1 MKDLNKI
8 IKLELKRVLKEQ
20 ETENYMFFSNLEQI
34 KRQCELLLSFDKQM
48 IENLLQNG
56 HDWADDH
63 VSEAKNNMDQVFDFI
78 MNEKEGDQQGELNES
93 CWDGYKQVGGK
104 MKNGKMVPNCVPK
117 NKSIKEA
124 SSPAQQA
131 AIAINMKKKGIEPKN
146 ESVEMEIDESKN
158 VPTNPKLWAASKA
171 AAKAKFDV
179 YPSAYANGWAAKH
192 YKSKGGGW
200 RKKTNESINESRKN
214 DEVYHRT
221 YTSAINTAL
230 EYAERKGFTYDRD
243 EVAREI
249 GMGPRKPK
257 EGDTNRF
264 TISLKKDDKEQK
276 KSLHIQV
283 YGMKETYELNCYIN

>member
-63 VSEAKNNMDQVFDFI
+63 VSEAKNNMDQVFDFF
-78 MNEKEGDQQGELNES
+78 MNEKEGGQQSQLNES

-131 AIAINMKKKGIEPKN
+131 AIAINMKKKGQTPKS
-146 ESVEMEIDESKN
+146 EMSEKEMYEAMEIDESKN
-158 VPTNPKLWAASKA
+158 CPTDPGKWAASKA
-171 AAKAKFDV
+171 AAKSKFDV
-179 YPSAYANGWAAKH
+179 YPSAYANGWAAKN

-200 RKKTNESINESRKN
+200 KKCK
-214 DEVYHRT
+214 
-221 YTSAINTAL
+221 
-230 EYAERKGFTYDRD
+230 
-243 EVAREI
+243 
-249 GMGPRKPK
+249 
-257 EGDTNRF
+257 
-264 TISLKKDDKEQK
+264 
-276 KSLHIQV
+276 
-283 YGMKETYELNCYIN
+283 

>member
-1 MKDLNKI
+1 MKNLDQI
-8 IKLELKRVLKEQ
+8 IKLQLRKVLSEQ

-78 MNEKEGDQQGELNES
+78 MNEKEGGQQGELNES

-131 AIAINMKKKGIEPKN
+131 AIAINMKKKGQTPKS
-146 ESVEMEIDESKN
+146 EMSEKEMYEAMEIDESKN
-158 VPTNPKLWAASKA
+158 CPTDPSKWAASKA
-171 AAKAKFDV
+171 KAKSKFDV
-179 YPSAYANGWAAKH
+179 YPSAYANGYAAKD
-192 YKSKGGGW
+192 YKAKGGGW
-200 RKKTNESINESRKN
+200 KKCK
-214 DEVYHRT
+214 
-221 YTSAINTAL
+221 
-230 EYAERKGFTYDRD
+230 
-243 EVAREI
+243 
-249 GMGPRKPK
+249 
-257 EGDTNRF
+257 
-264 TISLKKDDKEQK
+264 
-276 KSLHIQV
+276 
-283 YGMKETYELNCYIN
+283 

>member
-1 MKDLNKI
+1 MKNLDQI
-8 IKLELKRVLKEQ
+8 IKVQLRKILEEQ

-78 MNEKEGDQQGELNES
+78 MNEKEGGQQGELNES

-131 AIAINMKKKGIEPKN
+131 AIAINMKKKGQTPKS
-146 ESVEMEIDESKN
+146 EMSEKEMYEAMEIDESKN
-158 VPTNPKLWAASKA
+158 CPTDPSKWAASKA
-171 AAKAKFDV
+171 KAKSKFDV
-179 YPSAYANGWAAKH
+179 YPSAYANGYAAKD
-192 YKSKGGGW
+192 YKAKGGGW
-200 RKKTNESINESRKN
+200 KKCK
-214 DEVYHRT
+214 
-221 YTSAINTAL
+221 
-230 EYAERKGFTYDRD
+230 
-243 EVAREI
+243 
-249 GMGPRKPK
+249 
-257 EGDTNRF
+257 
-264 TISLKKDDKEQK
+264 
-276 KSLHIQV
+276 
-283 YGMKETYELNCYIN
+283 